1 MPYRITSTHITQILD
16 FNPTITNLTPFI
28 AAAEQLVNRVCGGSS
43 VPTSD
48 DEVAEPYAPNY
59 QVAPSSISPVIYS
72 KEELINI
79 ETWLAAHFVAIRD
92 PLYTSQSLGPASGA
106 LLRQGGMNLGQTPY
120 GQQAMLLDM
129 NGGLAWLDQHISR
142 GQRTKVGIT
151 YLGTNKRAGWYGGY
165 PWRFYA
171 LGTG

>member
-1 MPYRITSTHITQILD
+1 MQIQQILD
-16 FNPTITNLTPFI
+16 FNPTITNLIPFI
-28 AAAEQLVNRVCGGSS
+28 QAAEQLVNRVCGGASANE
-43 VPTSD
+43 VED
-48 DEVAEPYAPNY
+48 DVQTFAPSF
-59 QVAPSSISPVIYS
+59 QVAPPGITPIVYTPQ
-72 KEELINI
+72 ELINI

-120 GQQAMLLDM
+120 GQQAMLLDI

-142 GQRTKVGIT
+142 GNRTKVGIT
-151 YLGTNKRAGWYGGY
+151 YLGTNQRAAWYYGY